1 MKEFEIKVKAPE
13 GKKPVYDEKSQTIT
27 FVPINIREQVKTFDN
42 ARRILGISE
51 DVFIPSDPQLYAIM
65 RLRIILQ
72 ALNEGHEFS
81 LTEGDVWYP
90 WVRFYEEHKLP
101 TNEKKNVIRSFTLNG
116 KKYLLVG
123 GDAFHGACSGLGRF
137 FSHHG
142 VGNASAAVGMFAC
155 KSREIA
161 EYVSTQ
167 FGELVFEACFS
178 RHFDADEFKWLNC

>member
-27 FVPINIREQVKTFDN
+27 FVPINIREQVKTFDD

-90 WVRFYEEHKLP
+90 WVRFYEECKLP
-101 TNEKKNVIRSFTLNG
+101 ASEKKNIVRSFILNG
-116 KKYLLVG
+116 KSYFLVG
-123 GDAFHGACSGLGRF
+123 GHALDGTASGLGSFGSRI
-137 FSHHG
+137 G
-142 VGNASAAVGMFAC
+142 VSDAYALVGLFAC
-155 KSREIA
+155 KDRETA
-161 EYVSTQ
+161 LYVSSQ
-167 FGELVFEACFS
+167 FGDLIFQAIYGNLINYY
-178 RHFDADEFKWLNC
+178 WY

>member
-27 FVPINIREQVKTFDN
+27 FVPINIREQVKTFDD

-123 GDAFHGACSGLGRF
+123 DASDGAYSGLGNF
-137 FSHHG
+137 NSSHG
-142 VGNASAAVGMFAC
+142 VGLADADVGMFAC
-155 KSREIA
+155 KDEETA
-161 EYVSTQ
+161 LYVSSQ
-167 FGELVFEACFS
+167 FGDLVFQAIYGHS
-178 RHFDADEFKWLNC
+178 VNYYWN

>member
-27 FVPINIREQVKTFDN
+27 FVPINIREQVKTFDD

-90 WVRFYEEHKLP
+90 WVRFYEECKLP
-101 TNEKKNVIRSFTLNG
+101 ASEKKNIVRSFILNG
-116 KKYLLVG
+116 KSYFLVG
-123 GDAFHGACSGLGRF
+123 GDANYGAYSGLGGF
-137 FSHHG
+137 PSNAG
-142 VGNASAAVGMFAC
+142 VGAADADVGMFAC
-155 KSREIA
+155 KDRETA
-161 EYVSTQ
+161 LYVSSQ
-167 FGELVFEACFS
+167 FGDLIFQAIYGNLINYY
-178 RHFDADEFKWLNC
+178 WY

>member
-27 FVPINIREQVKTFDN
+27 FVPINIREQVKTFDD

-101 TNEKKNVIRSFTLNG
+101 TNEKKKNVIRGFTLNG

-123 GDAFHGACSGLGRF
+123 GAALYGSSSGLGG
-137 FSHHG
+137 FSSGSG
-142 VGNASAAVGMFAC
+142 VGTASAAVGMFAC
-155 KSREIA
+155 KDEETA
-161 EYVSTQ
+161 LYVSSQ
-167 FGELVFEACFS
+167 FGDLVFQAIYGHS
-178 RHFDADEFKWLNC
+178 VNYYLN

>member
-27 FVPINIREQVKTFDN
+27 FVPINIREQVKTFDD

-101 TNEKKNVIRSFTLNG
+101 TNEKNVIRSFTLNG

-123 GDAFHGACSGLGRF
+123 GYAGAGTNSGLGYF
-137 FSHHG
+137 YPDDG
-142 VGNASAAVGMFAC
+142 VGGAAAHVGMFAC
-155 KSREIA
+155 KDEETA
-161 EYVSTQ
+161 LYVSSQ
-167 FGELVFEACFS
+167 FGDLVFQAIYGHSVNYC
-178 RHFDADEFKWLNC
+178 WN

>member
-27 FVPINIREQVKTFDN
+27 FVPINIREQVKTFDD

-90 WVRFYEEHKLP
+90 WVRFYEECKLP
-101 TNEKKNVIRSFTLNG
+101 ASEKKNIVRSFILNG
-116 KKYLLVG
+116 KSYFLVG
-123 GDAFHGACSGLGRF
+123 GYALDGTASGLGSFGSRI
-137 FSHHG
+137 G
-142 VGNASAAVGMFAC
+142 VSDAYALVGLFAC
-155 KSREIA
+155 KDRETA
-161 EYVSTQ
+161 LYVSSQ
-167 FGELVFEACFS
+167 FGDLIFQAIYGNLINYY
-178 RHFDADEFKWLNC
+178 WY

>member
-27 FVPINIREQVKTFDN
+27 FVPINIREQVKTFDD

-90 WVRFYEEHKLP
+90 WVRFYEECKLP
-101 TNEKKNVIRSFTLNG
+101 ASEKKNIVRSFILNG
-116 KKYLLVG
+116 KSYFLVG
-123 GDAFHGACSGLGRF
+123 GLANNGAVSGLGYF
-137 FSHHG
+137 ASNGG
-142 VGNASAAVGMFAC
+142 VGDAAAVVGLFAC
-155 KSREIA
+155 KDRETA
-161 EYVSTQ
+161 LYVSSQ
-167 FGELVFEACFS
+167 FGDLIFQAIYGNLINYY
-178 RHFDADEFKWLNC
+178 WY

>member
-27 FVPINIREQVKTFDN
+27 FVPINIREQVKTFDD

-90 WVRFYEEHKLP
+90 WVRFYEECKLP
-101 TNEKKNVIRSFTLNG
+101 ASEKKNIVRSFILNG
-116 KKYLLVG
+116 KSYFLVG
-123 GDAFHGACSGLGRF
+123 GHADYGTYSGLGYF
-137 FSHHG
+137 HSYNG
-142 VGNASAAVGMFAC
+142 VGYAAAPVGLFAC
-155 KSREIA
+155 KDRETA
-161 EYVSTQ
+161 LYVSSQ
-167 FGELVFEACFS
+167 FGDLIFQAIYGNLINYY
-178 RHFDADEFKWLNC
+178 WY

>member
-27 FVPINIREQVKTFDN
+27 FVPINIREQVKTFDD

-123 GDAFHGACSGLGRF
+123 GAATGASSGLSRF
-137 FSHHG
+137 YSDHG
-142 VGNASAAVGMFAC
+142 VGCAIATVGMFAC
-155 KSREIA
+155 KDEETA
-161 EYVSTQ
+161 LYVSSQ
-167 FGELVFEACFS
+167 FGDLVFQAIYGHS
-178 RHFDADEFKWLNC
+178 VNYYWN

>member
-27 FVPINIREQVKTFDN
+27 FVPINIREQVKTFDD

-81 LTEGDVWYP
+81 LTEGVVWYP

-101 TNEKKNVIRSFTLNG
+101 TNKKKNVIRGFTLNG
-116 KKYLLVG
+116 KKYLLIG
-123 GDAFHGACSGLGRF
+123 GNATGTYSGLGDF
-137 FSHHG
+137 LSHYG
-142 VGNASAAVGMFAC
+142 VGNANAHVGMLAC
-155 KSREIA
+155 KDEETA
-161 EYVSTQ
+161 LYVSSQ
-167 FGELVFEACFS
+167 FGDLVFQAIYGHS
-178 RHFDADEFKWLNC
+178 VNYYWS

>member
-1 MKEFEIKVKAPE
+1 MKEFEVKVKAPE

-27 FVPINIREQVKTFDN
+27 FVPINIREQVKTFDD

-101 TNEKKNVIRSFTLNG
+101 TNEKKNVIRGFTLNG

-123 GDAFHGACSGLGRF
+123 GYACGSYSGLSCFASG
-137 FSHHG
+137 HG
-142 VGNASAAVGMFAC
+142 VGDAYASVGMFAC
-155 KSREIA
+155 KDEETA
-161 EYVSTQ
+161 LYVSSQ
-167 FGELVFEACFS
+167 FGDLVFQAIYG
-178 RHFDADEFKWLNC
+178 HLVNYYWN

>member
-27 FVPINIREQVKTFDN
+27 FVPINIREQVKTFDD

-90 WVRFYEEHKLP
+90 WVRFYEECKLP
-101 TNEKKNVIRSFTLNG
+101 ASEKKNIVRSFILNG
-116 KKYLLVG
+116 KSYFLVG
-123 GDAFHGACSGLGRF
+123 GYANYGANSGLGY
-137 FSHHG
+137 FSSYDG
-142 VGNASAAVGMFAC
+142 VSYVDANVGLFAC
-155 KSREIA
+155 KDRETA
-161 EYVSTQ
+161 LYVSSQ
-167 FGELVFEACFS
+167 FGDLIFQAIYGNLINYYW
-178 RHFDADEFKWLNC
+178 H

>member
-27 FVPINIREQVKTFDN
+27 FVPINIREQVKTFDD

-123 GDAFHGACSGLGRF
+123 GYATGSYFGLGRF
-137 FSHHG
+137 HSDNG
-142 VGNASAAVGMFAC
+142 VGSASAAVGMFAC
-155 KSREIA
+155 KDEETA
-161 EYVSTQ
+161 LYVSSQ
-167 FGELVFEACFS
+167 FGDLVFQAIYGHS
-178 RHFDADEFKWLNC
+178 VNYYWN

>member
-27 FVPINIREQVKTFDN
+27 FVPINIREQVKTFHD

-123 GDAFHGACSGLGRF
+123 GADSGAYSGLGCF
-137 FSHHG
+137 DSDSG
-142 VGNASAAVGMFAC
+142 VGFADAVVGMFAC
-155 KSREIA
+155 KDEETA
-161 EYVSTQ
+161 LYVSSQ
-167 FGELVFEACFS
+167 FGDLVFQAIYGHS
-178 RHFDADEFKWLNC
+178 VNYYWN

>member
-27 FVPINIREQVKTFDN
+27 FVPINIREQVKTFDD

-90 WVRFYEEHKLP
+90 WVRFYEECKLP
-101 TNEKKNVIRSFTLNG
+101 ASEKKNIVRSFILNG
-116 KKYLLVG
+116 KSYFLVG
-123 GDAFHGACSGLGRF
+123 GDADNGAYSGLGS
-137 FSHHG
+137 FSSNNG
-142 VGNASAAVGMFAC
+142 VGSAYAYVGLFAC
-155 KSREIA
+155 KDRETA
-161 EYVSTQ
+161 LYVSSQ
-167 FGELVFEACFS
+167 FGDLIFQAIYGNLINYY
-178 RHFDADEFKWLNC
+178 WY

>member
-27 FVPINIREQVKTFDN
+27 FVPINIREQVKTFDD

-123 GDAFHGACSGLGRF
+123 GYASDGGSSSGLGYF
-137 FSHHG
+137 NSG
-142 VGNASAAVGMFAC
+142 VGVGGAAAHVGMFAC
-155 KSREIA
+155 KDEETA
-161 EYVSTQ
+161 LYVSSQ
-167 FGELVFEACFS
+167 FGDLVFQAIYGHS
-178 RHFDADEFKWLNC
+178 VNYYWN

>member
-27 FVPINIREQVKTFDN
+27 FVPINIREQVKTFDD

-123 GDAFHGACSGLGRF
+123 GRAYLGASSGLGHF
-137 FSHHG
+137 YSYDG
-142 VGNASAAVGMFAC
+142 VGHANAAVGMFAC
-155 KSREIA
+155 KDEETA
-161 EYVSTQ
+161 LYVSSQ
-167 FGELVFEACFS
+167 FGGLMFQAIYGHLVNYY
-178 RHFDADEFKWLNC
+178 WN